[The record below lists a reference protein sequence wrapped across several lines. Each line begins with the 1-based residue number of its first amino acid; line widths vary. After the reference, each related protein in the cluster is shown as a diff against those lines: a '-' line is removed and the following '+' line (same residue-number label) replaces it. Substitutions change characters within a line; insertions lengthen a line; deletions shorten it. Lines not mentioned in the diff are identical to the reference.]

1 MGDITEEEYS
11 ILREDIRSKL
21 NALKPVQKPD
31 LDRAASLLEN
41 VGALLEQAELKEL
54 KEVFNALLDSVYL
67 DSGEAGPVV
76 AIEPKPFV
84 KQLMD
89 ISDPDR
95 SPGGRRATRSDDR
108 RGSAGHDEIPEN
120 HVVHAAK
127 YDTAPPPDAG
137 EGKKMVGAGTT
148 PRRSRR
154 AYVLQEISLI

>member
-1 MGDITEEEYS
+1 LMGDITEEEYS

-21 NALKPVQKPD
+21 NALKPVQEPD

-89 ISDPDR
+89 ISE
-95 SPGGRRATRSDDR
+95 PGGSSSGGSGDR
-108 RGSAGHDEIPEN
+108 RGGVGRTEIPGIQ
-120 HVVHAAK
+120 VVQAAK
-127 YDTAPPPDAG
+127 YDTIPPPDAG

-148 PRRSRR
+148 PIAPGGHMFYRKS
-154 AYVLQEISLI
+154 A

>member
-1 MGDITEEEYS
+1 MGDIIEEEYS

-21 NALKPVQKPD
+21 NALKPVQEPD

-41 VGALLEQAELKEL
+41 VGALLKQAELKEL

-89 ISDPDR
+89 ISE
-95 SPGGRRATRSDDR
+95 PGGSPAGKQSDGSGDR
-108 RGSAGHDEIPEN
+108 RGTEIPGIQ
-120 HVVHAAK
+120 VVQAAK
-127 YDTAPPPDAG
+127 YDTIPPPDMDEEKRWWAR
-137 EGKKMVGAGTT
+137 ERPSVAPVGYMT
-148 PRRSRR
+148 
-154 AYVLQEISLI
+154 EISLI